1 MMFDELDGRER
12 QVMQP
17 HMGSCEDCQTEQ
29 RETKRIFMV
38 VQTAVR
44 SGGWVPD
51 HFTET
56 VMSKLPERTGRRLR
70 HDRLNH
76 RLMRRTMQMAA
87 SILVGTLLVG
97 LYVVYYDH
105 LPHFAQAASRI
116 GNGRDIFGEHAVRIY
131 HPPSP
136 VTAKAPPV
144 THGH

>member
-17 HMGSCEDCQTEQ
+17 HMGSCADCQAEQ

-56 VMSKLPERTGRRLR
+56 VMAKLPERSGRRLR

-76 RLMRRTMQMAA
+76 RLMRKTMQMAA

-105 LPHFAQAASRI
+105 LPHFAQAAGRM
-116 GNGRDIFGEHAVRIY
+116 GNGRDIFGEHAVRIF
-131 HPPSP
+131 HPNSS
-136 VTAKAPPV
+136 TSAKSSTSARS
-144 THGH
+144 H